1 MDSFWALR
9 LSFITLGH
17 INRAF
22 SRARKLRNVNSLAR
36 PSSFTERIGT
46 STGCPPP
53 SPLPSPRHKTVS
65 EAHFAGRIIR
75 AELARRF
82 SGCFHGSR
90 AGLG

>member
-22 SRARKLRNVNSLAR
+22 SRARKLRNVTSLAR

-46 STGCPPP
+46 STGCPP
-53 SPLPSPRHKTVS
+53 LPPPPKV
-65 EAHFAGRIIR
+65 
-75 AELARRF
+75 
-82 SGCFHGSR
+82 
-90 AGLG
+90 